1 MSRSDTNSDP
11 SPSVA
16 IDHGAGSPDATTV
29 GNPDGTSGPR
39 SSTGAEEAEGDG
51 EGEAEAEP
59 EGDDAEGDDA
69 DGDGIA
75 VEAPVGPLVTE
86 GSAEH
91 PASTTAASAKAP
103 APANDLDRLMT
114 TSS

>member
-1 MSRSDTNSDP
+1 MSRSETNSDP

-29 GNPDGTSGPR
+29 GDPDGTRGPR
-39 SSTGAEEAEGDG
+39 SSAGAEDAEG
-51 EGEAEAEP
+51 EGE
-59 EGDDAEGDDA
+59 GDADAASDGDDA

-75 VEAPVGPLVTE
+75 VEAAVGPRVTE

-91 PASTTAASAKAP
+91 PASTTAVRARTP
-103 APANDLDRLMT
+103 APANDFDRLMT
-114 TSS
+114 TSL